1 MLANPQSAVCCI
13 RLYPGIVRA
22 AAKVDVGMGT
32 DPKESAPVVPTLL
45 IDVRGAQAQN
55 RENLVN
61 YNSMMSDDS
70 SGSLG
75 NVSGLSTDEHSL
87 SGTSKGDMSS
97 GSASLFNDTVRMVIQ
112 PWERSL
118 NQGICQM

>member
-61 YNSMMSDDS
+61 YIN
-70 SGSLG
+70 
-75 NVSGLSTDEHSL
+75 
-87 SGTSKGDMSS
+87 
-97 GSASLFNDTVRMVIQ
+97 
-112 PWERSL
+112 SL
-118 NQGICQM
+118 N